1 MEYLMAFI
9 FGTIVGSFLNVCIYR
24 IPMGES
30 VIYPFSHCPECGEKI
45 KWYDNI
51 PIISYLILRGKCRN
65 CGEKISV
72 QYPLIELLTGILT
85 AGVIW
90 KYGISLVSLYF
101 LILACVL
108 IVVSMIDIKTMLVP
122 VKLCYFA
129 MVAGIMLSPFIPII
143 SLKDSILGASFG
155 AGIILFI
162 IETYYIFTGKEGMGY
177 GDANI
182 MALIGAFLGWEK
194 VLLTIFFASLIGS
207 VVGVALMVLKGKNT
221 KFALPFGPFL
231 SAGAYITILFGN
243 EIINWYLGK
252 SGWCF

>member
-9 FGTIVGSFLNVCIYR
+9 FGTIVGSFLNVCTYR

-30 VIYPFSHCPECGEKI
+30 VIYPSSHCPKCGEKI

-90 KYGISLVSLYF
+90 RYGVSFVSLYF
-101 LILACVL
+101 LILIYVL
-108 IVVSMIDIKTMLVP
+108 IVVSMIDLKTMLVP

-129 MVAGIMLSPFIPII
+129 MVAGILLSLFVPVI
-143 SLKDSILGASFG
+143 SFKDSILGASFG

-182 MALIGAFLGWEK
+182 MAVIGAFLGWEK

-207 VVGVALMVLKGKNT
+207 VVGIALMVLKGKNV

-231 SAGAYITILFGN
+231 SAGTYITILFGD
-243 EIINWYLGK
+243 EIIKWYLGR
-252 SGWCF
+252 

>member
-1 MEYLMAFI
+1 MEYLLAFV

-24 IPMGES
+24 IPTGES
-30 VIYPFSHCPECGEKI
+30 VIYPFSHCPKCGEKI

-65 CGEKISV
+65 CGEEISV

-85 AGVIW
+85 AGVIC
-90 KYGISLVSLYF
+90 KFGVSFVSLYF
-101 LILACVL
+101 LILIYVL
-108 IVVSMIDIKTMLVP
+108 IVVSMIDLKTMLVP

-129 MVAGIMLSPFIPII
+129 MVAGILLSLFVPVI
-143 SLKDSILGASFG
+143 SFKDSILGASFG

-182 MALIGAFLGWEK
+182 MAVIGAFLGWEK

-207 VVGVALMVLKGKNT
+207 VVGIALMVLKGKNS

-231 SAGAYITILFGN
+231 SAGTYITILFGD
-243 EIINWYLGK
+243 EIIKWYLGR
-252 SGWCF
+252 

>member
-24 IPMGES
+24 IPVGES
-30 VIYPFSHCPECGEKI
+30 VIYPFSHCPKCGEKI

-122 VKLCYFA
+122 VKLCYSA
-129 MVAGIMLSPFIPII
+129 MVAGILLSPFISI
-143 SLKDSILGASFG
+143 SSFKDSILGASFG

-252 SGWCF
+252 LGWCF